1 MTRLEIY
8 SNNKLV
14 RDSAAIDLEWS
25 VYTGVYS
32 HEKTGLISASF
43 CTNLGTRI
51 VLHISQ
57 FQCHPHP
64 ERQLI
69 LRILDYLNKFPLT
82 FGWYTTGVAMYDP
95 KTGDYIGGKDSDFF
109 ILDQRCKLYGIMS
122 PVRYSKTRASTFLR
136 DKKHID
142 LHKVY
147 SKEIIQKGVF
157 GDKYRTLRLDE
168 VCLALLG
175 VSKYKD
181 SKGNEVTGENVH
193 LLPISEQLEYVKR
206 DAELTMMLACYNNTM
221 VLQIMEFVSMYS
233 GLDYIITCHTG
244 VSKWYA
250 SIYDKMVE
258 SDECT
263 LQSSEHKIEKLD
275 YAGGNSIEP
284 KKGFYK
290 NEPVD
295 ELDVKGMYPTI
306 AITNNISFET
316 VNCRCCKD
324 NPDARIP
331 CNVMDE
337 INQGLKDK
345 GLAIRNEHYWVCKL
359 RKGAFPTKLRSLIGE
374 RERYRELPRLEYEK
388 VTENQRQQLINYYQ
402 AKQIALKLL
411 ANAGYGCFAKKE
423 FAYSDYRVSEI
434 ITGFGRLIHKKL
446 EKIGHERYGFQTIF
460 GFTDSIFI
468 RHDSQS
474 NTNPDKKIVS
484 FIQDCKQELS
494 IDIEHKNRAI
504 FTIIFSQKNRYI
516 SWTGRLQDRPI
527 LKNLD
532 GMSRRYPKWIKRQIQ
547 KISTHI
553 ITNPDVD
560 VIPIINRAFEELEY
574 GRFDPKDMQFTTQLD
589 KHPNQY
595 LEDRNVRVRI
605 LGLELGADKG
615 GIVYWYESLANEKG
629 YSTKIKDL
637 SIKKYK
643 EILWNKM
650 EDVLEITGYDIEKI
664 KSDLLYKSEN
674 IAMIYR

>member
-1 MTRLEIY
+1 M
-8 SNNKLV
+8 
-14 RDSAAIDLEWS
+14 
-25 VYTGVYS
+25 
-32 HEKTGLISASF
+32 
-43 CTNLGTRI
+43 
-51 VLHISQ
+51 
-57 FQCHPHP
+57 
-64 ERQLI
+64 I
-69 LRILDYLNKFPLT
+69 LR
-82 FGWYTTGVAMYDP
+82 
-95 KTGDYIGGKDSDFF
+95 TGDYIGGKDSDFF

-157 GDKYRTLRLDE
+157 GDKYRTLGLDE
-168 VCLALLG
+168 VSQALLG
-175 VSKYKD
+175 VGKYKD
-181 SKGNEVTGENVH
+181 SNGNEVTGENVH
-193 LLPISEQLEYVKR
+193 LLPITEQLEYVKR
-206 DAELTMMLACYNNTM
+206 DAELTMMLACYNNSM

-250 SIYDKMVE
+250 SIYDKMIE

-263 LQSSEHKIEKLD
+263 LQSSEHKIEKQE

-306 AITNNISFET
+306 AIQHNISFET
-316 VNCRCCKD
+316 VNCRCCKE

-331 CNVMDE
+331 SEVMDE
-337 INQGLKDK
+337 INGGLREK
-345 GLAIRNEHYWVCKL
+345 GLPIRREHYWICKL
-359 RKGAFPTKLRSLIGE
+359 RRGAFPSKLNELIHE
-374 RERYRELPRLEYEK
+374 RKRYRELLRLEYEK
-388 VTENQRQQLINYYQ
+388 PTENQQQQSTNYYE
-402 AKQIALKLL
+402 ARQIALKLL

-434 ITGFGRLIHKKL
+434 ITGFGRLIHKEL

-468 RHDSQS
+468 RHGNQS
-474 NTNPDKKIVS
+474 NTNPDEQIVS
-484 FIQDCKQELS
+484 FIQDCKNELG
-494 IDIEHKNRAI
+494 IDIEHKNRSM
-504 FTIIFSQKNRYI
+504 FTIIFAQKNRYI
-516 SWTGRLQDRPI
+516 SWTGKLQDRPI

-532 GMSRRYPKWIKRQIQ
+532 GMSRRYPKWIKQQIQ
-547 KISTHI
+547 KIATHL
-553 ITNPDVD
+553 ITNAGVD
-560 VIPIINRAFEELEY
+560 VIPIINQAFDALDY
-574 GRFDPKDMQFTTQLD
+574 GRFDPKDMQFTAQLD

-595 LEDRNVRVRI
+595 PEDRNVRVRI

-615 GIVYWYESLANEKG
+615 EIVYWYESLANERG

-643 EILWNKM
+643 EILWNKI
-650 EDVLEITGYDIEKI
+650 EILLQIAEYNVEGIE
-664 KSDLLYKSEN
+664 SDLLCRSESMAL
-674 IAMIYR
+674 I

>member
-1 MTRLEIY
+1 MTNLEIHTD
-8 SNNKLV
+8 NKLV
-14 RDSAAIDLEWS
+14 SNSAAIDLEWS
-25 VYTGVYS
+25 VYTGLYR
-32 HEKTGLISASF
+32 HEKTSLISASF

-57 FQCHPHP
+57 FQRYQRP

-82 FGWYTTGVAMYDP
+82 FGWYTTGVAKYDP
-95 KTGDYIGGKDSDFF
+95 ETGDYIGGKDSDFF
-109 ILDQRCKLYGIMS
+109 ILDQRCKLYNITS

-157 GDKYRTLRLDE
+157 GDKYRTLHLHE
-168 VCLALLG
+168 VSQVLLG
-175 VSKYKD
+175 VGKYKD
-181 SKGNEVTGENVH
+181 SHGENVH
-193 LLPISEQLEYVKR
+193 LLPVSEQLEYVKR
-206 DAELTMMLACYNNTM
+206 DAELTMMLACYNNSM
-221 VLQIMEFVSMYS
+221 VLQILEFISMYS

-244 VSKWYA
+244 VSKWYTN
-250 SIYDKMVE
+250 IYDKMIE

-263 LQSSEHKIEKLD
+263 LQSSEHKIEKRE
-275 YAGGNSIEP
+275 YVGGNSIEP

-306 AITNNISFET
+306 AINHNISFET

-331 CNVMDE
+331 YEVMYE

-359 RKGAFPTKLRSLIGE
+359 RKGAFPTKLRSLIHE
-374 RERYRELPRLEYEK
+374 RERYRELLRLEYEK
-388 VTENQRQQLINYYQ
+388 ATENQRQQLINYYE
-402 AKQIALKLL
+402 ARQIALKLL
-411 ANAGYGCFAKKE
+411 ANAGYGCFAKNE

-434 ITGFGRLIHKKL
+434 ITGFGRLTHKEM
-446 EKIGHERYGFQTIF
+446 EKIGQEKYGFQTIF

-468 RHDSQS
+468 RHSS
-474 NTNPDKKIVS
+474 KTNEHIAS
-484 FIQDCKQELS
+484 FIQDCKNELG
-494 IDIEHKNRAI
+494 IDIEHKNRFA
-504 FTIIFSQKNRYI
+504 FTIIFAQKNRYI
-516 SWTGRLQDRPI
+516 AWTGKLQDRPI

-532 GMSRRYPKWIKRQIQ
+532 GMNRRYPKWMKRQIE
-547 KISTHI
+547 KIVTHI

-560 VIPIINRAFEELEY
+560 AIPIINQAFEELDY
-574 GRFDPKDMQFTTQLD
+574 GRFDPKDMQFTTQLY

-595 LEDRNVRVRI
+595 PEDRNVRVRI

-615 GIVYWYESLANEKG
+615 EIVYWYESLANEKG
-629 YSTKIKDL
+629 YSIKIKDL

-650 EDVLEITGYDIEKI
+650 EDMLEITGYDIEKI
-664 KSDLLYKSEN
+664 KSDLLYKSES

>member
-8 SNNKLV
+8 SNDKLV

-51 VLHISQ
+51 ILHISQ
-57 FQCHPHP
+57 FKCYPHP

-69 LRILDYLNKFPLT
+69 LRILGYLNKFPLT
-82 FGWYTTGVAMYDP
+82 FGWYTTGVAKYDP
-95 KTGDYIGGKDSDFF
+95 KNGDYIGGKDSDFF

-157 GDKYRTLRLDE
+157 GDKYRTLGLDE
-168 VCLALLG
+168 VSQALLG
-175 VSKYKD
+175 VGKCKD
-181 SKGNEVTGENVH
+181 SNGNEVTGENVH
-193 LLPISEQLEYVKR
+193 LLPITEQLEYVKR
-206 DAELTMMLACYNNTM
+206 DAELTMLLACYNNSM

-250 SIYDKMVE
+250 SIYDKMIE

-263 LQSSEHKIEKLD
+263 LQSSEHKIEKQE

-295 ELDVKGMYPTI
+295 ELDVKGMYHTI
-306 AITNNISFET
+306 AIQHNISFEA
-316 VNCRCCKD
+316 VNCGCCKE

-331 CNVMDE
+331 SEVMDE
-337 INQGLKDK
+337 INGGLREK
-345 GLAIRNEHYWVCKL
+345 GLPIRREHYWICKL
-359 RKGAFPTKLRSLIGE
+359 RRGAFPTKLKKLIIE
-374 RERYRELPRLEYEK
+374 RERYREFLRLEYEK
-388 VTENQRQQLINYYQ
+388 PTESQQQQSTNNYE
-402 AKQIALKLL
+402 ARQIALKLL

-434 ITGFGRLIHKKL
+434 ITGFGRLIHKEL

-468 RHDSQS
+468 RHGNQS
-474 NTNPDKKIVS
+474 NTNPDEQIVS
-484 FIQDCKQELS
+484 FIQDCKNELG
-494 IDIEHKNRAI
+494 IEVDYKNRSM
-504 FTIIFSQKNRYI
+504 FTIIFTQKNRYI
-516 SWTGRLQDRPI
+516 SWTGKLQDRPI

-532 GMSRRYPKWIKRQIQ
+532 GTSRRYPKWIKEQIQ
-547 KISTHI
+547 KIA
-553 ITNPDVD
+553 TNLVTNAGVD
-560 VIPIINRAFEELEY
+560 VIPIINQSFDALDY
-574 GRFDPKDMQFTTQLD
+574 GRFDPKDMQFTEQLD

-595 LEDRNVRVRI
+595 PEDRNVRVRI

-615 GIVYWYESLANEKG
+615 EIVYWY
-629 YSTKIKDL
+629 
-637 SIKKYK
+637 
-643 EILWNKM
+643 
-650 EDVLEITGYDIEKI
+650 
-664 KSDLLYKSEN
+664 
-674 IAMIYR
+674 